1 MSLLSRETRAR
12 LLLRAVVLVAPL
24 LAIQAARPADA
35 PQRWFVALTLA
46 LAIGFAAMPESPFGT
61 ACLCL
66 VVIWWALAAVDGVPI
81 GAIPAALLLLAAHV
95 SALLLS
101 YGPPALP
108 IGHRLLVRWLRRGA
122 VVAVVVPLV
131 WLVAV
136 MVDGQPEPPGIWV
149 AGLGCAIVVCLVAA
163 TAVTTTRQ
171 EVA

>member
-1 MSLLSRETRAR
+1 MDRRRSR
-12 LLLRAVVLVAPL
+12 
-24 LAIQAARPADA
+24 
-35 PQRWFVALTLA
+35 
-46 LAIGFAAMPESPFGT
+46 
-61 ACLCL
+61 
-66 VVIWWALAAVDGVPI
+66 
-81 GAIPAALLLLAAHV
+81 
-95 SALLLS
+95 SAT
-101 YGPPALP
+101 
-108 IGHRLLVRWLRRGA
+108 RLLVRWLRRGA